1 MLIYMV
7 GAKKGPLFR
16 SPELA
21 HKGTM
26 ESSMSDGLAFTCI
39 RAALRNVLCRES
51 FPLRPTK
58 HRVSS

>member
-1 MLIYMV
+1 MV

-26 ESSMSDGLAFTCI
+26 ESSMSYGLAFTCI
-39 RAALRNVLCRES
+39 RAALRNGVVQGIFS
-51 FPLRPTK
+51 FAAYKT
-58 HRVSS
+58 SGF